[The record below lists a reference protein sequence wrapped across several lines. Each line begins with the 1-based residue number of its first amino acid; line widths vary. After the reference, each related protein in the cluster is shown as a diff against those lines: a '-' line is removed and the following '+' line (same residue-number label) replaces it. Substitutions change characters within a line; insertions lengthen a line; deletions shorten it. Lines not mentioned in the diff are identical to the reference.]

1 MPFYVCPRERSGHA
15 GSVKRLRYEP
25 IYAWA
30 SAVESKAPQSAHFR
44 RGLKPSR
51 RWVFLLGY
59 TALGNESNSDASG
72 KCYWWLRSATA
83 RREVAKIVPLTE
95 RLSRVAAPGSRLK
108 GVLAKAT
115 CAHQRAA

>member
-1 MPFYVCPRERSGHA
+1 MPFYPCPRERSGHA

-51 RWVFLLGY
+51 RWVFLLDR
-59 TALGNESNSDASG
+59 AHRVSNEP
-72 KCYWWLRSATA
+72 
-83 RREVAKIVPLTE
+83 I
-95 RLSRVAAPGSRLK
+95 RVAVEKTIPVHG
-108 GVLAKAT
+108 AT
-115 CAHQRAA
+115 P